1 MKIKTAR
8 DLFIARTRGS
18 GESSFLSF
26 FSRPPRSLS
35 LSVRMVEKKK
45 SMNRLVVLAT
55 CLTVLL
61 RHCEI
66 KTRDVT

>member
-1 MKIKTAR
+1 MGGGGLPSLLALAR
-8 DLFIARTRGS
+8 C
-18 GESSFLSF
+18 
-26 FSRPPRSLS
+26 
-35 LSVRMVEKKK
+35 RMVEQKK
-45 SMNRLVVLAT
+45 SMDRLVVLVT